1 MPRSGE
7 GLSRV
12 QASRGAL
19 LRRYPAKPSPLA
31 GGEDLSFLSDEEL
44 EAILAAHLRGRDEDF
59 ELIRTI
65 VEAAAARE
73 GAIT

>member
-1 MPRSGE
+1 MSI
-7 GLSRV
+7 LSRRIAALE
-12 QASRGAL
+12 ASL
-19 LRRYPAKPSPLA
+19 PPQPSPE
-31 GGEDLSFLSDEEL
+31 GEDLSFLSDEEL

>member
-1 MPRSGE
+1 MSI
-7 GLSRV
+7 LSRRIAALE
-12 QASRGAL
+12 ASL
-19 LRRYPAKPSPLA
+19 PTQPSP

-65 VEAAAARE
+65 VEAVAARE
-73 GAIT
+73 GAIN

>member
-1 MPRSGE
+1 MSI
-7 GLSRV
+7 LSRRIAALE
-12 QASRGAL
+12 ASL
-19 LRRYPAKPSPLA
+19 PPQPSR

-59 ELIRTI
+59 ALIRTI

-73 GAIT
+73 GAIN

>member
-1 MPRSGE
+1 LSI
-7 GLSRV
+7 LSRRIAALE
-12 QASRGAL
+12 ASL
-19 LRRYPAKPSPLA
+19 PPQLSP

-73 GAIT
+73 GAIN